1 MFDTVCKRLERMADI
16 FNTIE
21 MFSGLSEVKID
32 GIDVICVK
40 YKTIVENA
48 KKKNYNILD
57 HRKAEVT
64 IVPLSVDSWLLQL
77 LWLHKCLLGI

>member
-16 FNTIE
+16 INTIE

-48 KKKNYNILD
+48 KKKNYDFLD
-57 HRKAEVT
+57 HRKAEVFLTFLCWLVTFT
-64 IVPLSVDSWLLQL
+64 ITVVS
-77 LWLHKCLLGI
+77 